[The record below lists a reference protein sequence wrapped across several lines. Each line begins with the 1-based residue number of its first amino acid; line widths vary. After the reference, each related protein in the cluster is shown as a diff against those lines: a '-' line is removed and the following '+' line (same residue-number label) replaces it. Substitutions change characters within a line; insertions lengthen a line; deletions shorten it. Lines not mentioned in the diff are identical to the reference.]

1 MSSRRLTRALIA
13 LAVPALTVSALSAPA
28 NAAAKG
34 PAVPSVAKVA
44 KIYPHLAGGTSD
56 PITSKLNWP
65 SKKCGK
71 QGKVI
76 KGAKATFASY
86 LSADPADYAA
96 TAEKPMTYVSAMKF
110 RNAKDA
116 IKYLH
121 GTSKGAKCPVKDP
134 TTGKDVKVKIKKI
147 KFRLGDERTG
157 YTVTASIAGQKS
169 VNHSLLVRDGKY
181 IVTAGVMAMD
191 GKTPNTK
198 KAIKLTGLVLKTA
211 S

>member
-1 MSSRRLTRALIA
+1 MSARRLTRALIA
-13 LAVPALTVSALSAPA
+13 LAVPALTVTALSAPA
-28 NAAAKG
+28 TAAAKG

-56 PITSKLNWP
+56 PTSSKLHWP

-76 KGAKATFASY
+76 KGAKATFALYS
-86 LSADPADYAA
+86 SADPADYAY
-96 TAEKPMTYVSAMKF
+96 TAAKPMTYVSAMKF

-134 TTGKDVKVKIKKI
+134 STGKDMKVKIKKI
-147 KFRLGDERTG
+147 KFRLGDERWG
-157 YTVTASIAGQKS
+157 YTATVTMAGEKS
-169 VNHSLLVRDGKY
+169 VSHSLLVREGKY
-181 IVTAGVMAMD
+181 IVSASAMSLD
-191 GKTPNTK
+191 GKAPNTK
-198 KAIKLTGLVLKTA
+198 KAIKLTGLALKTA